1 VRRAF
6 VDSLVELGKHDARIV
21 LLTADLGFAALEPFA
36 EAFPKRFFNV
46 GVSEQN
52 MIGMSTGLAEAG
64 YIPYTYSI
72 STFASMRAY
81 EFVRNGPVLHRLPV
95 RIVGIGEGVDYS
107 HNGMTHY
114 ALEDVALMRAQPGL
128 AVVTPA
134 DDRHVRPMLR
144 AVHALPGPAY
154 IRLSKNSF
162 TVPGL
167 GDGFELGHAHR
178 IGDGEDVA
186 LVALGGMAATAVAAA
201 ELLAA
206 RGIHASVLVVES
218 VSPPP
223 LVDLGRLLGSVPLA
237 ISIEA
242 HYITGGLGSLV
253 AEVIAERGLRCRLV
267 RTGVQR
273 QPIGVSGSREFM
285 HDLLGL
291 SPELVVEA
299 MLDAQAGMRIGR
311 RAADPTPAP

>member
-6 VDSLVELGKHDARIV
+6 VEGLVELGRVDERVV

-36 EAFPKRFFNV
+36 EAFPRRFFNV

-52 MIGMSTGLAEAG
+52 MIGMCTGMAEAG
-64 YIPYTYSI
+64 YIPYAYSI

-114 ALEDVALMRAQPGL
+114 ALEDVALMRSQPGL

-134 DDRHVRPMLR
+134 DDRHVGAMLR
-144 AVHALPGPAY
+144 AVHGLPGPAY
-154 IRLSKNSF
+154 LRLGKNSF
-162 TVPGL
+162 MVPGL
-167 GDGFELGHAHR
+167 GDGFELGRAHR
-178 IGDGEDVA
+178 IGEGEDVA
-186 LVALGGMAATAVAAA
+186 LIALGGMAATAVATA

-206 RGIHASVLVVES
+206 RGVHASVLVVES

-223 LVDLGRLLGSVPLA
+223 LADLGRLLNTVPLA
-237 ISIEA
+237 VSIEA
-242 HYITGGLGSLV
+242 HYVTGGLGSLV
-253 AEVIAERGLRCRLV
+253 AEVIAERGVPCRLV

-273 QPIGVSGSREFM
+273 QPIGVAGSREFM

-291 SPELVVEA
+291 SPERIVEA
-299 MLDAQAGMRIGR
+299 MLDALAGIRLGR
-311 RAADPTPAP
+311 RAGDATPAP

>member
-6 VDSLVELGKHDARIV
+6 VDSLVELGKQDERIV

-36 EAFPKRFFNV
+36 EAFPRRFFNV

-64 YIPYTYSI
+64 YVPYAYSI

-95 RIVGIGEGVDYS
+95 RIVAIGEGVDYS

-114 ALEDVALMRAQPGL
+114 ALEDVALMRVQPGL

-134 DDRHVRPMLR
+134 DDRHVRPMVR
-144 AVHALPGPAY
+144 AVHGLPGPAY

-162 TVPGL
+162 SVPGC
-167 GDGFELGHAHR
+167 GDGFELGRAQR

-186 LVALGGMAATAVAAA
+186 LVALGGMGATAVAAA

-206 RGIHASVLVVES
+206 GGVSASVLVVEC

-223 LVDLGRLLGSVPLA
+223 VEDLVTLLSAVPLA
-237 ISIEA
+237 VSIEA
-242 HYITGGLGSLV
+242 HYATGGLGSLV
-253 AEVIAERGLRCRLV
+253 AEVIAERALPCRLV
-267 RTGVQR
+267 RAGVQR
-273 QPIGVSGSREFM
+273 QPIGVAGSREFM

-291 SPELVVEA
+291 SPERVVDSVLEA
-299 MLDAQAGMRIGR
+299 HAAARPR
-311 RAADPTPAP
+311 SRAADPSPAP

>member
-6 VDSLVELGKHDARIV
+6 VDSLVELAREDERAV
-21 LLTADLGFAALEPFA
+21 LLTADLGFAALEPF
-36 EAFPKRFFNV
+36 EQAFPGRFFNV

-64 YIPYTYSI
+64 YVPYAYSI

-81 EFVRNGPVLHRLPV
+81 EFIRNGPVLHRLPV
-95 RIVGIGEGVDYS
+95 RIVGIGEGIDYS

-144 AVHALPGPAY
+144 AVHSLPGPAY

-162 TVPGL
+162 SVPGC
-167 GDGFELGHAHR
+167 GDGFELGRAQR

-186 LVALGGMAATAVAAA
+186 LIALGGMAATAVAAM
-201 ELLAA
+201 ELLTAS
-206 RGIHASVLVVES
+206 GVHASVLVVES

-223 LVDLGRLLGSVPLA
+223 LADLGRLLSTVPLA
-237 ISIEA
+237 LSIEA
-242 HYITGGLGSLV
+242 HYVTGGLGSLV
-253 AEVIAERGLRCRLV
+253 AEVIAERGLPCRLV
-267 RTGVQR
+267 RTGVR
-273 QPIGVSGSREFM
+273 HQPIGVAGSREFM
-285 HDLLGL
+285 HDRLGL
-291 SPELVVEA
+291 SPARIVEA
-299 MLDAQAGMRIGR
+299 MQDAQASLRLGR
-311 RAADPTPAP
+311 RSTDPTPAP